1 MIKVYFSDILIDEGD
16 NMQFREITRD
26 EYHDFWGNH
35 PIKTFLS
42 APEIG
47 ELRKSNGWD
56 LYYVGVEDDKKLVAA
71 AMLVSHKRHFGKYE
85 FYSPRGVL
93 VDYENETLLH
103 YFLDEIKNFVKNHRG
118 YIFRMDPYVIY
129 KERDIDGNI
138 VEGGVD
144 HSKLV
149 SYLLDFG
156 FKKVAIADMEQVG
169 WMFSLPLEGKT
180 KEQILKEM
188 KPNTRNTIRK
198 TEKIGITVKELGYD
212 ELERFQ
218 NIMIETGARKNF
230 SVRSVDYY
238 KKMYELF
245 HEKGEVKY
253 YVTEL
258 DLVQYQ
264 KKLEDDKQTA
274 LDKLSKLSDAKY
286 NEGQKKN
293 LENEIHSYEKRIQ
306 EAEEIRK
313 EKNTD
318 VITLS
323 GSMFMIIQPE
333 IIYLSSGN
341 YEEFMKFNSQYLLQ
355 WMMIQYGIEHGFKK
369 HNFYGIPANI
379 NEHPKDYGIY
389 EFKRGFNG
397 IVEELI
403 GEFELPITWHY
414 YLMKLIHKI
423 RK

>member
-1 MIKVYFSDILIDEGD
+1 
-16 NMQFREITRD
+16 MQFIEITKER
-26 EYHDFWGNH
+26 YRKFWENH
-35 PIKTFLS
+35 PLKTFLS

-47 ELRKSNGWD
+47 DLRKSSGWD
-56 LYYVGVEDDKKLVAA
+56 VYYVGVEDNKKLVAA
-71 AMLVSHKRHFGKYE
+71 AMIVSHKRHFGKYE

-93 VDYENETLLH
+93 VDYENEELLH
-103 YFLDEIKNFVKNHRG
+103 YFLDEIKKFVKKHHG

-144 HSKLV
+144 HSKVV
-149 SYLLDFG
+149 SDLLKFG
-156 FKKVAIADMEQVG
+156 FKKVSIPNMEQVG

-188 KPNTRNTIRK
+188 KAGTRNKIRK
-198 TEKIGITVKELGYD
+198 TEKFGITVKELSYD
-212 ELERFQ
+212 ELDRFQ
-218 NIMIETGARKNF
+218 NIMVETGERKNF
-230 SVRSVDYY
+230 SVRSVDYFQ
-238 KKMYELF
+238 KMYQLF
-245 HEKGEVKY
+245 HDKGEVKY

-258 DLVQYQ
+258 DLVQYL
-264 KKLEDDKQTA
+264 KKLHDEKKE
-274 LDKLSKLSDAKY
+274 LEDKLSSLSDAKY
-286 NEGQKKN
+286 NDGQKKN
-293 LENEIHSYEKRIQ
+293 LENEIVSFDKRIQ
-306 EAEEIRK
+306 DAEDIRK
-313 EKNTD
+313 EKGTD

-341 YEEFMKFNSQYLLQ
+341 YEEFLKFNSQYLLQ

-423 RK
+423 KK

>member
-1 MIKVYFSDILIDEGD
+1 
-16 NMQFREITRD
+16 MQFREITRD

-35 PIKTFLS
+35 PLKTFLS

-56 LYYVGVEDDKKLVAA
+56 VYYVGVEDDKKLVAA

-379 NEHPKDYGIY
+379 NKHPKDYGIY

>member
-1 MIKVYFSDILIDEGD
+1 
-16 NMQFREITRD
+16 MQFREITRD

-35 PIKTFLS
+35 PLKTFLS

-56 LYYVGVEDDKKLVAA
+56 VYYVGVEDDKKLVAA

-93 VDYENETLLH
+93 VDYENETLSH

-423 RK
+423 KK